1 MFLECDA
8 TVPGSNDK
16 KTGSPHDLARAI
28 NALAPPPVRP
38 PGRDVCAVSKSD
50 KDTAN

>member
-16 KTGSPHDLARAI
+16 KNGPPHDLARVI
-28 NALAPPPVRP
+28 DALTSSPVRT
-38 PGRDVCAVSKSD
+38 PGRDVCAVSKLD

>member
-1 MFLECDA
+1 MYLECDA

-16 KTGSPHDLARAI
+16 KTGSLHDLARVI
-28 NALAPPPVRP
+28 NAIDVAAGTPL
-38 PGRDVCAVSKSD
+38 GRDVCAVSKLD